1 MSDKLRVAVVGYG
14 YWGPHMVRNF
24 LEIDGAEV
32 SAVCDARKDRLELVR
47 RRHPSTATTTS
58 FEQVVTDPW
67 VDAVVLA
74 TPVSTHYPMVRL
86 ALESGKHVL
95 VEKPL
100 TNSVSEAEELVRL
113 ASRRG
118 RVLMVDHTFLYTD
131 AVQRLKR
138 LIEADELGD
147 LYYVD
152 SVRVNLGL
160 FQPDVSVV
168 WDLATH
174 DVSILQY
181 LLGRTQRSVSATGSA
196 HLKPGVQDVAYVSL
210 MFDDSLI
217 GHVHVSWLSPVK
229 IRQTLI
235 AGSRR
240 MVVYNETEPS
250 EKVRIYDRGVQSV
263 EGPEDLYRLLVTYRM
278 GDVYVPYLEN
288 REALRVECEHF
299 VDCVRSGKG
308 SISDGESSLAVV
320 RVLEA
325 AERSIQANGQ
335 AVPL

>member
-1 MSDKLRVAVVGYG
+1 MGERLRVAVVGYG

-24 LEIDGAEV
+24 LEMDRVEV
-32 SAVCDARKDRLELVR
+32 SAVCDVSESRLELAR
-47 RRHPSTATTTS
+47 RRYSSVATTTA
-58 FEQVVTDPW
+58 FEQVIEDRRI
-67 VDAVVLA
+67 DAVVLA
-74 TPVSTHYPMVRL
+74 TPVSTHYPLARM

-100 TNSVSEAEELVRL
+100 AASVDEATELVRL
-113 ASRRG
+113 ASRCG

-138 LIEADELGD
+138 LIETGELGN
-147 LYYVD
+147 LYYFD

-174 DVSILQY
+174 DISILQY
-181 LLGRTQRSVSATGSA
+181 LLDRTPLFVSATGSA
-196 HLKPGVQDVAYVSL
+196 HLKPGVQDVAYVTL
-210 MFDDSLI
+210 MFDDNLI

-240 MVVYNETEPS
+240 MVVYNDNEPS
-250 EKVRIYDRGVQSV
+250 EKVRMYDRGVQSV
-263 EGPEDLYRLLVTYRM
+263 ESPDDLYRLLVTYRM
-278 GDVYVPYLEN
+278 GDVHIPHLEN

-299 VDCVRSGKG
+299 VECVRSGNRP
-308 SISDGESSLAVV
+308 ISDGEAGLAVV

-325 AERSIQANGQ
+325 AQQSIEENGK
-335 AVPL
+335 AVYL